1 MVGGEKPPATRGAE
15 GWLYLLMLAP
25 AVMALV
31 AVVLVPLGYLV
42 YTSLLEWKLTNPT
55 GQAFVGAANYITM
68 IRDPDFWHAMRVTAV
83 FIVGSVALQIGL
95 GLVLVESL
103 ATLRWGATLVRTSLL
118 LPMVIPPLVV
128 GLIWRIL
135 YDPTAGLANY
145 LLGFVGLSHPWLADH
160 RTALGAVIMTD
171 VWEWTPFVLLI
182 LLASYA
188 AIPEAVHEAAAV
200 DGATRWERFR
210 FITLPM
216 IRPMLVT
223 VAVLRMI
230 DVIREFAKIFVT
242 TGGGPGT
249 TTETVNM
256 YTYRQGFVYG
266 DIGYAATLG
275 VFMFL
280 AILTLTIGLVRL
292 ERRLAEAA

>member
-1 MVGGEKPPATRGAE
+1 MKESRGIRVRE
-15 GWLYLLMLAP
+15 ERIYLCMLAP
-25 AVMALV
+25 ALLTLV
-31 AVVLVPLGYLV
+31 AMVLVPLCYLI
-42 YTSLLEWKLTNPT
+42 YTSLLEWKLTDPT
-55 GQAFVGAANYITM
+55 GKAFVGGANYLRM
-68 IRDPDFWHAMRVTAV
+68 IRDGDFWQAIRVTAV
-83 FIVGSVALQIGL
+83 FILGSVSLQLAI
-95 GLVLVESL
+95 GLVLVEALASL
-103 ATLRWGATLVRTSLL
+103 RRGAALVRTSLI

-145 LLGFVGLSHPWLADH
+145 LLGFVGLSHSWLADY

-182 LLASYA
+182 LVASYA
-188 AIPEAVHEAAAV
+188 GIPDAINEAAV
-200 DGATRWERFR
+200 MDGATRWERFR
-210 FITLPM
+210 FVTLPL
-216 IRPMLVT
+216 IRPMLMT

-256 YTYRQGFVYG
+256 YTYRLGFVYG
-266 DIGYAATLG
+266 DVGYAATLG

-280 AILTLTIGLVRL
+280 AVLILTIGLVRL
-292 ERRLAEAA
+292 ERHFAEAE

>member
-1 MVGGEKPPATRGAE
+1 MSERRTTRQE
-15 GWLYLLMLAP
+15 DGWQY
-25 AVMALV
+25 AVMLLLAV
-31 AVVLVPLGYLV
+31 AVLVVLILVPLCYLA
-42 YTSLLEWKLTNPT
+42 YTSLLEWKLTDPAGRT
-55 GQAFVGAANYITM
+55 FVGGANYLRM
-68 IRDPDFWHAMRVTAV
+68 LRDTDFWHALRVTAV
-83 FIVGSVALQIGL
+83 FICGSVGMQIGL
-95 GLVLVESL
+95 GLILVEAL
-103 ATLRWGATLVRTSLL
+103 AALRWGATLIRTSLL

-145 LLGFVGLSHPWLADH
+145 LLGFVGLSHPWLADY

-188 AIPEAVHEAAAV
+188 GIPQSVHEAADV

-210 FITLPM
+210 FVTLPL

-223 VAVLRMI
+223 VAILRMI

-256 YTYRQGFVYG
+256 FTYRQGFVYG
-266 DIGYAATLG
+266 DMGYAATLG

-280 AILTLTIGLVRL
+280 TILTLTIGLVRL

>member
-1 MVGGEKPPATRGAE
+1 MSERRTTRQE
-15 GWLYLLMLAP
+15 DGWQYAVMLLP
-25 AVMALV
+25 AVAVLV
-31 AVVLVPLGYLV
+31 VLILVPLGYLA
-42 YTSLLEWKLTNPT
+42 YTSLLEWKLTDPAGRT
-55 GQAFVGAANYITM
+55 FVGGANYLRM
-68 IRDPDFWHAMRVTAV
+68 LRDTDFWHAVRVTAV
-83 FIVGSVALQIGL
+83 FIGGSVGMQIGL
-95 GLVLVESL
+95 GLVLVEAL
-103 ATLRWGATLVRTSLL
+103 AALRWGATLVRTALL

-145 LLGFVGLSHPWLADH
+145 LLGFVGLSHPWLADY

-188 AIPEAVHEAAAV
+188 GIPQSVLEAAAV

-210 FITLPM
+210 FVTLPL

-266 DIGYAATLG
+266 DMGYAATLG

-280 AILTLTIGLVRL
+280 TILTLTIGLVRL
-292 ERRLAEAA
+292 ERRLAEAT

>member
-1 MVGGEKPPATRGAE
+1 MKESRGIRVRE
-15 GWLYLLMLAP
+15 ERIYLCMLAP
-25 AVMALV
+25 ALLTLV
-31 AVVLVPLGYLV
+31 AMVLVPLCYLI
-42 YTSLLEWKLTNPT
+42 YTSLLEWKLTDPT
-55 GQAFVGAANYITM
+55 GKAFVGGANYLRM
-68 IRDPDFWHAMRVTAV
+68 IRDGDFWQAIRVTAV
-83 FIVGSVALQIGL
+83 FILGSVSLQLAI
-95 GLVLVESL
+95 GLVLVEALASL
-103 ATLRWGATLVRTSLL
+103 RRGAALVRTSLI

-145 LLGFVGLSHPWLADH
+145 LLGFVGLSHSWLADY

-182 LLASYA
+182 LVASYA
-188 AIPEAVHEAAAV
+188 GIPDAINEAAV
-200 DGATRWERFR
+200 MDGATRWERFR
-210 FITLPM
+210 FVTLPL
-216 IRPMLVT
+216 IRPMLMI

-256 YTYRQGFVYG
+256 YTYRLGFVYG
-266 DIGYAATLG
+266 DVGYAATLG

-280 AILTLTIGLVRL
+280 AVLILTIGLVRL
-292 ERRLAEAA
+292 ERHFAEAE

>member
-1 MVGGEKPPATRGAE
+1 VKESRGIRVRE
-15 GWLYLLMLAP
+15 ERVYLCMLAP
-25 AVMALV
+25 ALLALV
-31 AVVLVPLGYLV
+31 AMVLVPLCYLI
-42 YTSLLEWKLTNPT
+42 YTSFLEWKLTDPT
-55 GQAFVGAANYITM
+55 GKAFVGGANYLRM
-68 IRDPDFWHAMRVTAV
+68 IRDGDFWQAIRVTAV
-83 FIVGSVALQIGL
+83 FILGSVSLQLAI
-95 GLVLVESL
+95 GLVLVEALASL
-103 ATLRWGATLVRTSLL
+103 RRGAALVRTSLI

-145 LLGFVGLSHPWLADH
+145 LLGFVGLSHSWLADY
-160 RTALGAVIMTD
+160 RTALGAVIMMD

-182 LLASYA
+182 LVASYA
-188 AIPEAVHEAAAV
+188 GIPDAINEAAV
-200 DGATRWERFR
+200 MDGATRWERFR
-210 FITLPM
+210 FVTLPL
-216 IRPMLVT
+216 IRPMLMT

-256 YTYRQGFVYG
+256 YTYRLGFVYG
-266 DIGYAATLG
+266 DVGYAATLG

-280 AILTLTIGLVRL
+280 AVLILTIGLVRL
-292 ERRLAEAA
+292 ERHFAEAE

>member
-1 MVGGEKPPATRGAE
+1 MTGGRRRALWRAE
-15 GWLYLLMLAP
+15 EWPYVLMLAP
-25 AVMALV
+25 AVLALLLMV
-31 AVVLVPLGYLV
+31 FVPLGYLV
-42 YTSLLEWKLTNPT
+42 YTSLLDWKLADPA
-55 GQAFVGAANYITM
+55 GLAFVGAANYFRM
-68 IRDPDFWHAMRVTAV
+68 ARDPDFWHAVQVTAV
-83 FIVGSVALQIGL
+83 FIGGSVAMQIGL
-95 GLVLVESL
+95 GLVLVETL
-103 ATLRWGATLVRTSLL
+103 AALRWGATLIRTSLL

-145 LLGFVGLSHPWLADH
+145 LLGFVGLSHPWLADY

-188 AIPEAVHEAAAV
+188 GIPEAIHEAAAV
-200 DGATRWERFR
+200 DGATGWERFR
-210 FITLPM
+210 FITLPL

-266 DIGYAATLG
+266 DVGYAATLG

-280 AILTLTIGLVRL
+280 AVLALTIGLVRL
-292 ERRLAEAA
+292 ERQMAEAM

>member
-1 MVGGEKPPATRGAE
+1 MSERRTTRQE
-15 GWLYLLMLAP
+15 DGWQYAVMLLP
-25 AVMALV
+25 AVAVLV
-31 AVVLVPLGYLV
+31 VLILVPLGYLA
-42 YTSLLEWKLTNPT
+42 YTSLLEWKLTDPAGRT
-55 GQAFVGAANYITM
+55 FVGGANYLRM
-68 IRDPDFWHAMRVTAV
+68 LRDTDFWHAVRVTAV
-83 FIVGSVALQIGL
+83 FIGGSVGMQIGL
-95 GLVLVESL
+95 GLVLVEAL
-103 ATLRWGATLVRTSLL
+103 AALRWGATLVRTALL

-135 YDPTAGLANY
+135 YDPTAGLATY
-145 LLGFVGLSHPWLADH
+145 LLGFVGLSHPWLADY

-188 AIPEAVHEAAAV
+188 GIPQSVLEAAAV

-210 FITLPM
+210 FVTLPL

-266 DIGYAATLG
+266 DMGYAATLG

-280 AILTLTIGLVRL
+280 TILTLTIGLVRL
-292 ERRLAEAA
+292 ERRLAEAT

>member
-1 MVGGEKPPATRGAE
+1 VKESRGIRVRE
-15 GWLYLLMLAP
+15 ERIYLCMLAP
-25 AVMALV
+25 ALLTLV
-31 AVVLVPLGYLV
+31 AMVLVPLCYLI
-42 YTSLLEWKLTNPT
+42 YTSLLEWKLTDPT
-55 GQAFVGAANYITM
+55 GKAFVGGANYLRM
-68 IRDPDFWHAMRVTAV
+68 IRDGDFWQAIRVTAV
-83 FIVGSVALQIGL
+83 FILGSVSLQLAI
-95 GLVLVESL
+95 GLVLVEALASL
-103 ATLRWGATLVRTSLL
+103 RRGAALVRTSLI

-145 LLGFVGLSHPWLADH
+145 LLGFVGLSHSWLADY

-182 LLASYA
+182 LVASYA
-188 AIPEAVHEAAAV
+188 GIPDAINEAAV
-200 DGATRWERFR
+200 MDGATRWERFR
-210 FITLPM
+210 FVTLPL
-216 IRPMLVT
+216 IRPMLMI

-256 YTYRQGFVYG
+256 YTYRLGFVYG
-266 DIGYAATLG
+266 DVGYAATLG

-280 AILTLTIGLVRL
+280 AVLILTIGLVRL
-292 ERRLAEAA
+292 ERHFAEAE

>member
-1 MVGGEKPPATRGAE
+1 MGEGGRRPTPGDER
-15 GWLYLLMLAP
+15 WLYSLMLAP
-25 AVMALV
+25 AGAALV
-31 AVVLVPLGYLV
+31 AIVLVPLGYLV
-42 YTSLLEWKLTNPT
+42 YMSLLDWNLTNPV
-55 GQAFVGAANYITM
+55 GRSFVGLDNYIRM
-68 IRDPDFWHAMRVTAV
+68 ARDPDFWHAMRVTAV
-83 FIVGSVALQIGL
+83 FIAGSVGLQIGL
-95 GLVLVESL
+95 GLVLVEAL
-103 ATLRWGATLVRTSLL
+103 AAMRWGATLVRTFLL

-145 LLGFVGLSHPWLADH
+145 LLGFVGLSHPWLADY

-188 AIPEAVHEAAAV
+188 GIPEAVHEAAAV

-210 FITLPM
+210 FITLPL
-216 IRPMLVT
+216 IRPMLIT
-223 VAVLRMI
+223 VAVLRTI

-266 DIGYAATLG
+266 DMGYAATLG

-280 AILTLTIGLVRL
+280 AILTLTLGLVQL
-292 ERRLAEAA
+292 ERRLAEVA

>member
-1 MVGGEKPPATRGAE
+1 VKESRGIRVRE
-15 GWLYLLMLAP
+15 ERIYLCMLAP
-25 AVMALV
+25 ALLTLV
-31 AVVLVPLGYLV
+31 AMVLVPLCYLI
-42 YTSLLEWKLTNPT
+42 YTSLLEWKLTDPT
-55 GQAFVGAANYITM
+55 GKAFVGGANYLRM
-68 IRDPDFWHAMRVTAV
+68 IRDGDFWQAIRVTAV
-83 FIVGSVALQIGL
+83 FILGSVSLQLAI
-95 GLVLVESL
+95 GLVLVEALASL
-103 ATLRWGATLVRTSLL
+103 RRGAALVRTSLI

-145 LLGFVGLSHPWLADH
+145 LLGFVGLSHSWLADY

-182 LLASYA
+182 LVASYA
-188 AIPEAVHEAAAV
+188 GIPDAINEAAV
-200 DGATRWERFR
+200 MDGATRWERFR
-210 FITLPM
+210 FVTLPL
-216 IRPMLVT
+216 IRPMLMT

-256 YTYRQGFVYG
+256 YTYRLGFVYG
-266 DIGYAATLG
+266 DVGYAATLG

-280 AILTLTIGLVRL
+280 AVLILTIGLVRL
-292 ERRLAEAA
+292 ERHFAEAE

>member
-1 MVGGEKPPATRGAE
+1 MPGARTARQEE
-15 GWLYLLMLAP
+15 GWQYALMLLP
-25 AVMALV
+25 AVIVLV
-31 AVVLVPLGYLV
+31 ALILVPLGFLA
-42 YTSLLEWKLTNPT
+42 YTSLLGWKLTNPA
-55 GQAFVGAANYITM
+55 GRAFVGAANYLRM
-68 IRDPDFWHAMRVTAV
+68 VRDVDFWHALRVTAL
-83 FIVGSVALQIGL
+83 FICGSVGLQIGL
-95 GLVLVESL
+95 GLLLVETL
-103 ATLRWGATLVRTSLL
+103 AALRWGATAIRTALL

-128 GLIWRIL
+128 GLTWRIL

-145 LLGFVGLSHPWLADH
+145 LLGFLGLSHPWLADH

-188 AIPEAVHEAAAV
+188 GIPQGIHEAAAV

-210 FITLPM
+210 FVTLPL

-266 DIGYAATLG
+266 DMGYAASLG

-280 AILTLTIGLVRL
+280 AILMLTIGLVRL

>member
-1 MVGGEKPPATRGAE
+1 MTIPPGTRLRGEQWQYA
-15 GWLYLLMLAP
+15 LMLAP
-25 AVMALV
+25 AVLV
-31 AVVLVPLGYLV
+31 LLAIILVPLGYLL
-42 YTSLLEWKLTNPT
+42 YTSLLEWKLTDPL
-55 GQAFVGAANYITM
+55 GKAFVGGANYLRM
-68 IRDPDFWHAMRVTAV
+68 LRDADFWHAIRVTVV
-83 FIVGSVALQIGL
+83 FIGGSVGLQLGL
-95 GLVLVESL
+95 GLILVESL
-103 ATLRWGATLVRTSLL
+103 SALRRGAALIRTALL

-145 LLGFVGLSHPWLADH
+145 LLGFVGLSHPWLADY
-160 RTALGAVIMTD
+160 RTALGAVILTD

-188 AIPEAVHEAAAV
+188 AIPEAIHEAAAV

-210 FITLPM
+210 FITFPLV
-216 IRPMLVT
+216 RPMLIT
-223 VAVLRMI
+223 VAILRMI

-249 TTETVNM
+249 TTETVNI

-266 DIGYAATLG
+266 DMGYAATLG
-275 VFMFL
+275 VFMFVAVL
-280 AILTLTIGLVRL
+280 CLTLAALRL

>member
-1 MVGGEKPPATRGAE
+1 
-15 GWLYLLMLAP
+15 MLAL
-25 AVMALV
+25 AGAALV
-31 AVVLVPLGYLV
+31 AIVLVPLGYLV
-42 YTSLLEWKLTNPT
+42 YMSLLDWNLTNPV
-55 GQAFVGAANYITM
+55 GRSFVGLDNYIRM
-68 IRDPDFWHAMRVTAV
+68 ARDPDFWHAMRVTAV
-83 FIVGSVALQIGL
+83 FIAGSVGLQIGL
-95 GLVLVESL
+95 GLVLVEAL
-103 ATLRWGATLVRTSLL
+103 AAMRWGATLVRTFLL

-145 LLGFVGLSHPWLADH
+145 LLGFVGLSHPWLADY

-188 AIPEAVHEAAAV
+188 GIPEAVHEAAAV

-210 FITLPM
+210 FITLPL
-216 IRPMLVT
+216 IRPMLIT
-223 VAVLRMI
+223 VAVLRTI

-266 DIGYAATLG
+266 DMGYAATLG

-280 AILTLTIGLVRL
+280 AILTLTLGLVQL
-292 ERRLAEAA
+292 ERRLAEVA

>member
-1 MVGGEKPPATRGAE
+1 MKAFGSASMRE
-15 GWLYLLMLAP
+15 GQTYAIMLAP
-25 AVMALV
+25 ALLALTLLV
-31 AVVLVPLGYLV
+31 AMPLV
-42 YTSLLEWKLTNPT
+42 YLIYLSLLEWKLTDPLGKT
-55 GQAFVGAANYITM
+55 FVGAANYVRM
-68 IRDPDFWHAMRVTAV
+68 LRDGDFWHAVRVTVV
-83 FIVGSVALQIGL
+83 FIVGSVSLQLAIGL
-95 GLVLVESL
+95 TLVEAL
-103 ATLRWGATLVRTSLL
+103 ASVRRGAAAIRTALL

-145 LLGFVGLSHPWLADH
+145 LLGLVGLSHPWLADY
-160 RTALGAVIMTD
+160 RTALGAVILTD

-182 LLASYA
+182 LVASYA
-188 AIPEAVHEAAAV
+188 AIPDAVNEAAAV

-210 FITLPM
+210 FVTLPL
-216 IRPMLVT
+216 IRPMLTT
-223 VAVLRMI
+223 VAILRMI

-256 YTYRQGFVYG
+256 YTYRLGFVYG
-266 DIGYAATLG
+266 EVGYAATLG

-280 AILTLTIGLVRL
+280 TVLVLTVGLVRL
-292 ERRLAEAA
+292 ERRFAEAR

>member
-1 MVGGEKPPATRGAE
+1 
-15 GWLYLLMLAP
+15 MLAP
-25 AVMALV
+25 AGAALV
-31 AVVLVPLGYLV
+31 AIVLVPLGYLV
-42 YTSLLEWKLTNPT
+42 YMSLLDWNLTNPV
-55 GQAFVGAANYITM
+55 GRSFVGLDNYIRM
-68 IRDPDFWHAMRVTAV
+68 ARDPDFWHAMRVTAV
-83 FIVGSVALQIGL
+83 FIAGSVGLQIGL
-95 GLVLVESL
+95 GLVLVEAL
-103 ATLRWGATLVRTSLL
+103 AAMRWGATLVRTFLL

-145 LLGFVGLSHPWLADH
+145 LLGFVGLSHPWLADY

-188 AIPEAVHEAAAV
+188 GIPEAVHEAAAV

-210 FITLPM
+210 FITLPL
-216 IRPMLVT
+216 IRPMLIT
-223 VAVLRMI
+223 VAVLRTI

-266 DIGYAATLG
+266 DMGYAATLG

-280 AILTLTIGLVRL
+280 AILTLTLGLVQL
-292 ERRLAEAA
+292 ERRLAEVA

>member
-1 MVGGEKPPATRGAE
+1 MSERRTTRQE
-15 GWLYLLMLAP
+15 DGWQYAVMLLP
-25 AVMALV
+25 AVAVLV
-31 AVVLVPLGYLV
+31 VLILVPLGYLA
-42 YTSLLEWKLTNPT
+42 YTSLLEWKLTDPAGRT
-55 GQAFVGAANYITM
+55 FVGGANYLRM
-68 IRDPDFWHAMRVTAV
+68 LRDTDFWHAVRVTAV
-83 FIVGSVALQIGL
+83 FIGGSVGMQIGL
-95 GLVLVESL
+95 GLVLVEAL
-103 ATLRWGATLVRTSLL
+103 AALRWGATLVRTALL
-118 LPMVIPPLVV
+118 LPMVVPPLVV
-128 GLIWRIL
+128 GLICR
-135 YDPTAGLANY
+135 
-145 LLGFVGLSHPWLADH
+145 SHPWLADY

-188 AIPEAVHEAAAV
+188 GIPQSVLEAAAV

-210 FITLPM
+210 FVTLPL

-266 DIGYAATLG
+266 DMGYAATLG

-280 AILTLTIGLVRL
+280 TILTLTIGLVRL
-292 ERRLAEAA
+292 ERRLAEAT

>member
-1 MVGGEKPPATRGAE
+1 VRGSRGVRVRE
-15 GWLYLLMLAP
+15 ERVYFLMLAP
-25 AVMALV
+25 ALLALV
-31 AVVLVPLGYLV
+31 AMVMVPLGYLI
-42 YTSLLEWKLTNPT
+42 YTSLLEWKLTDPT
-55 GQAFVGAANYITM
+55 GKAFVGGANYLRM
-68 IRDPDFWHAMRVTAV
+68 LQDGDFWHAVRVTAV
-83 FIVGSVALQIGL
+83 FVLGSVSLQLAI
-95 GLVLVESL
+95 GLVLVEALASL
-103 ATLRWGATLVRTSLL
+103 RRGAVPVRTLLL

-145 LLGFVGLSHPWLADH
+145 LLGFVGLSHAWLADH
-160 RTALGAVIMTD
+160 RTALAAVILTD

-182 LLASYA
+182 LVASYA
-188 AIPEAVHEAAAV
+188 GIPEAINEAAAV

-210 FITLPM
+210 FVTLPL
-216 IRPMLVT
+216 IRPMLTT

-256 YTYRQGFVYG
+256 YTYRLGFLYG
-266 DIGYAATLG
+266 DMGYAATLG

-280 AILTLTIGLVRL
+280 TVLTLTVSLVRL
-292 ERRLAEAA
+292 ERRFAETA

>member
-1 MVGGEKPPATRGAE
+1 MRARRARRENE
-15 GWLYLLMLAP
+15 GWVYFLMLAP
-25 AVMALV
+25 AVVALV
-31 AVVLVPLGYLV
+31 AVVLVPLGYLL
-42 YTSLLEWKLTNPT
+42 YTSLLDWKLTNPAGRT
-55 GQAFVGAANYITM
+55 FVGVTNYLTM
-68 IRDPDFWHAMRVTAV
+68 IRDPDFWHAIRVTAV
-83 FIVGSVALQIGL
+83 FIGGSVGLQIGL
-95 GLVLVESL
+95 GLVLVEAL
-103 ATLRWGATLVRTSLL
+103 AALRWGATLVRTALL

-188 AIPEAVHEAAAV
+188 GIPEAIHEAAAV

-210 FITLPM
+210 FITLPL
-216 IRPMLVT
+216 IGPMLVA

-256 YTYRQGFVYG
+256 YTYRLGFVYG
-266 DIGYAATLG
+266 DVGYAATLG

-280 AILTLTIGLVRL
+280 AILVLTMGLIRL
-292 ERRLAEAA
+292 ERQLAEAA

>member
-1 MVGGEKPPATRGAE
+1 
-15 GWLYLLMLAP
+15 MLAP
-25 AVMALV
+25 ALLTLV
-31 AVVLVPLGYLV
+31 AMVLVPLCYLI
-42 YTSLLEWKLTNPT
+42 YTSLLEWKLTDPT
-55 GQAFVGAANYITM
+55 GKAFVGGANYLRM
-68 IRDPDFWHAMRVTAV
+68 IRDGDFWQAVRVTAV
-83 FIVGSVALQIGL
+83 FILGSVSLQLAIGL
-95 GLVLVESL
+95 LLVEALASL
-103 ATLRWGATLVRTSLL
+103 RRGAALVRTSLI

-135 YDPTAGLANY
+135 YDPTAGLTNY
-145 LLGFVGLSHPWLADH
+145 LLGFVGLSHSWLADY

-182 LLASYA
+182 LVASYA
-188 AIPEAVHEAAAV
+188 GIPDAINEAAV
-200 DGATRWERFR
+200 MDGATRWERFR
-210 FITLPM
+210 FVTLPL
-216 IRPMLVT
+216 IRPMLMT

-256 YTYRQGFVYG
+256 YTYRLGFVYG
-266 DIGYAATLG
+266 DVGYAATLG

-280 AILTLTIGLVRL
+280 AVLILTIGLVRL
-292 ERRLAEAA
+292 VRHFAEAA

>member
-1 MVGGEKPPATRGAE
+1 
-15 GWLYLLMLAP
+15 MLAP
-25 AVMALV
+25 ALLTLV
-31 AVVLVPLGYLV
+31 AMVLVPLCYLI
-42 YTSLLEWKLTNPT
+42 YTSLLEWKLTDPT
-55 GQAFVGAANYITM
+55 GKAFVGGANYLRM
-68 IRDPDFWHAMRVTAV
+68 IRDGDFWQAVRVTAV
-83 FIVGSVALQIGL
+83 FILGSVSLQLAIGL
-95 GLVLVESL
+95 LLVEALASL
-103 ATLRWGATLVRTSLL
+103 RRGAALVRTSLI

-135 YDPTAGLANY
+135 YDPTAGLTNY
-145 LLGFVGLSHPWLADH
+145 LLGFVGLSHSWLADY

-182 LLASYA
+182 LVASYA
-188 AIPEAVHEAAAV
+188 GIPDAINEAAV
-200 DGATRWERFR
+200 MDGATRWERFR
-210 FITLPM
+210 FVTLPL
-216 IRPMLVT
+216 IRPMLMT

-256 YTYRQGFVYG
+256 YTYRLGFVYG
-266 DIGYAATLG
+266 DVGYAATLG

-280 AILTLTIGLVRL
+280 AVLILTIGLVRL
-292 ERRLAEAA
+292 ERHFAEAE